1 MCAIVREIGAV
12 QVTKIEK
19 KGQQN
24 RRVRLGWA

>member
-1 MCAIVREIGAV
+1 VRHLGEIGAV